1 MISKTEQNADVL
13 SKPEAWNGF
22 SHTYQTRIGTCTM
35 HGTSRLVEI
44 LANEAPFNSH
54 SYVHDNGTGGGSIA
68 RAIKERYP
76 TTKILA
82 TDISPGM
89 LKQVDSADLPG
100 VTTQLVDAVT
110 QAGLD
115 DNTFTHSL
123 TSFAIQFTPDMLA
136 TVQSMHRTLKPGGVV
151 GFANWGAGTCVDI
164 VHDAA
169 GKRLDPS
176 YQKLSV
182 YPAGAWNSEQEQRDA
197 MTKVGFKD
205 VKTLSMNMPFA
216 FESAEDYAHWYFG
229 PFGNPVAAK
238 LLADWKKHGG
248 DLEELKFAVQDVV
261 REQYDD
267 GKGLAME
274 AVLAWGTK

>member
-1 MISKTEQNADVL
+1 MISKTDQHADVL

-22 SHTYQTRIGTCTM
+22 SSTYQTRIGTCTM
-35 HGTSRLVEI
+35 HGTSKLVEI
-44 LANEAPFNSH
+44 LAKEAPFNEH
-54 SYVHDNGTGGGSIA
+54 SYAHDNGTGGGSIA

-89 LKQVDSADLPG
+89 LKQVDSLNLPG
-100 VTTQLVDAVT
+100 LSTQLEDAVT
-110 QAGLD
+110 LSGLD
-115 DNTFTHSL
+115 DNIFTHSL

-136 TVQSMHRTLKPGGVV
+136 TVQSMHRTLKPGGIA
-151 GFANWGAGTCVDI
+151 GFAIWGAGTDVDL
-164 VHDAA
+164 VHDKA

-176 YQKLSV
+176 YQKFNV
-182 YPAGAWNSEQEQRDA
+182 YPEGAWTGEQKQRDA
-197 MTKVGFKD
+197 MTKTGFKN
-205 VKTLSMNMPFA
+205 VNALSMKMPFG

-229 PFGNPVAAK
+229 PYGNPVAAK

-248 DLEELKFAVQDVV
+248 SLDELKTAVQDVV
-261 REQYDD
+261 REQYDN